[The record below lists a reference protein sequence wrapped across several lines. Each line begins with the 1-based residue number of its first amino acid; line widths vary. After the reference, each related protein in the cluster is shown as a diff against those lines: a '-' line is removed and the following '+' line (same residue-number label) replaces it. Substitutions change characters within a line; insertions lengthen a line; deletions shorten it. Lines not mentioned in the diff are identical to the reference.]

1 MSDNLIVRSNIKNIV
16 GEYNI
21 SGDFSDALNEK
32 IKKIIIA
39 AVARAEA
46 NGRRTV
52 MSKDI

>member
-1 MSDNLIVRSNIKNIV
+1 MSDNLIVRSNIKKVV
-16 GEYNI
+16 GKYNV
-21 SGDFSDALNEK
+21 SGDFPDKLNEK
-32 IKKIIIA
+32 IKGIIIE

>member
-1 MSDNLIVRSNIKNIV
+1 MSENLIVRSNIKNIV
-16 GEYNI
+16 GGYNV
-21 SGDFSDALNEK
+21 SGDFSDALNKEVK
-32 IKKIIIA
+32 RIIMG